1 MRLLLDTHL
10 FIWCVDDD
18 PKLSAAA
25 WSMIEAAD
33 AVYVSSASLWEIT
46 IKYQLGKL
54 SIEPERLAGAV
65 TSSGFLELPI
75 TIRHAVAV
83 ARLPALHRD
92 PFDRLLLAQA
102 ISEPLHLLTA
112 DSHLEPYSELVHP
125 VGRRP

>member
-1 MRLLLDTHL
+1 MKLLLDTHF

-25 WSMIEAAD
+25 WSMIETAD
-33 AVYVSSASLWEIT
+33 AVYVSSASLWEAT

-54 SIEPERLAGAV
+54 AMEPERLAAAV
-65 TSSGFLELPI
+65 SSSGFLELPI
-75 TIRHAVAV
+75 SMRHAVAV

-112 DSHLEPYSELVHP
+112 DSQLEPYSALVHR
-125 VGRRP
+125 V

>member
-1 MRLLLDTHL
+1 LNLLLDTHI

-18 PKLSAAA
+18 PKLSTTA

-33 AVYVSSASLWEIT
+33 AVYVSSASLWEAT
-46 IKYQLGKL
+46 IKYRLGKL
-54 SIEPERLAGAV
+54 HVEPERLAGAV
-65 TSSGFLELPI
+65 GTSGFLELPI
-75 TIRHAVAV
+75 SLRHAVAV

-112 DSHLEPYSELVHP
+112 DAQLVPYSALVQL
-125 VGRRP
+125 V